1 MKLKELLNNENF
13 LSKYGDYETVGNSY
27 TAVRENDK
35 VQLVFDVQEP
45 KPKSVWNLKDG
56 GQYYYT
62 NIIGDVNRDVWC
74 EGCQYEREVGNAFL
88 TKEEAEK
95 EVERRKTEIL
105 LLKYGGRRWFKEHK
119 LNWFIALENE
129 VTHEPYVYSVS
140 DRPKQGCI
148 YFDTEEQAEKAI
160 SEIGEDRIK
169 KALFEVR

>member
-1 MKLKELLNNENF
+1 MKLKDLLNDESF

-35 VQLVFDVQEP
+35 LQLVFDVQKP

-62 NIIGDVNRDVWC
+62 NIRGDVNLDVWC

-95 EVERRKTEIL
+95 DVERRKVETM
-105 LLKYGGRRWFKEHK
+105 LLKHGGRRWYKKFGENFGFLIDDVDRFGIHS
-119 LNWFIALENE
+119 LNRI
-129 VTHEPYVYSVS
+129 
-140 DRPKQGCI
+140 QGTI
-148 YFDTEEQAEKAI
+148 YFDTYSDAETALD
-160 SEIGEDRIK
+160 SIGADRIK
-169 KALFEVR
+169 DALFEVR

>member
-1 MKLKELLNNENF
+1 MKLKELVE
-13 LSKYGDYETVGNSY
+13 KYGEYDVGLIETPKG
-27 TAVRENDK
+27 
-35 VQLVFDVQEP
+35 QESEWARIHLFKP

-62 NIIGDVNRDVWC
+62 NIRGDVNRDVWC

-88 TKEEAEK
+88 TKEEALK
-95 EVERRKTEIL
+95 DVERRKVEAL

-140 DRPKQGCI
+140 YRPKQGCI
-148 YFDTEEQAEKAI
+148 YFDTEEQAQKAI
-160 SEIGEDRIK
+160 SEIGEERIK